1 VTWNV
6 VLVFVHLLAA
16 CVWVG
21 GFVAIAVVARV
32 ARRELEAVAP
42 RGVLSLARQSYGKSG
57 RLRAYGRRPQWDG
70 PAWPARL
77 GSGGRRCRLLA
88 LGLGLGLALIIA
100 TVAGIVQARRMTR
113 LRHQAV
119 IEPRDPRMLALIDRG
134 ARQALILR
142 ASIGTL
148 TLALLGLGVVLA
160 A

>member
-1 VTWNV
+1 MTWNV

-32 ARRELEAVAP
+32 ARRELDAPARVAFFRSLGRSYAKVGGSALAV
-42 RGVLSLARQSYGKSG
+42 GVLSGTAL
-57 RLRAYGRRPQWDG
+57 LGRRGWDQAAG
-70 PAWPARL
+70 AAA
-77 GSGGRRCRLLA
+77 LLA
-88 LGLGLGLALIIA
+88 LTLIIA
-100 TVAGIVQARRMTR
+100 TVAGIAQARRMTR
-113 LRHQAV
+113 LRHRAV
-119 IEPRDPRMLALIDRG
+119 IEPRDPRLLALIDRG

>member
-6 VLVFVHLLAA
+6 VLVFMHLLAA

-32 ARRELEAVAP
+32 ARRELDTAARVAFFRSLGRSYAKVAASALAV
-42 RGVLSLARQSYGKSG
+42 GVVSG
-57 RLRAYGRRPQWDG
+57 TALLGRRGWDQAAG
-70 PAWPARL
+70 AAA
-77 GSGGRRCRLLA
+77 LLA
-88 LGLGLGLALIIA
+88 LALIIA
-100 TVAGIVQARRMTR
+100 TVAGI
-113 LRHQAV
+113 
-119 IEPRDPRMLALIDRG
+119 
-134 ARQALILR
+134 ARQALVLR

>member
-32 ARRELEAVAP
+32 ARRELDAAARVAFF
-42 RGVLSLARQSYGKSG
+42 RSLGRSYGRVGGCALAIGVLSGAALLGQRGWDQAAGAAAILA
-57 RLRAYGRRPQWDG
+57 
-70 PAWPARL
+70 
-77 GSGGRRCRLLA
+77 
-88 LGLGLGLALIIA
+88 LALIIA
-100 TVAGIVQARRMTR
+100 TVAGIAQARRMTR
-113 LRHQAV
+113 LRHLAV
-119 IEPRDPRMLALIDRG
+119 IEPGDPRLLAPIDRG

-142 ASIGTL
+142 ASIGAL
-148 TLALLGLGVVLA
+148 TVALLALGAVLA

>member
-21 GFVAIAVVARV
+21 GFVAI
-32 ARRELEAVAP
+32 
-42 RGVLSLARQSYGKSG
+42 
-57 RLRAYGRRPQWDG
+57 
-70 PAWPARL
+70 
-77 GSGGRRCRLLA
+77 
-88 LGLGLGLALIIA
+88 
-100 TVAGIVQARRMTR
+100 
-113 LRHQAV
+113 
-119 IEPRDPRMLALIDRG
+119 ALIDRG